1 MAKTPDDM
9 PVDGTQQRLDIILV
23 GRGLAASRDRA
34 RDLIISGA
42 VTVGGHMVQKPAKLC
57 ADTSV
62 IEIKPGGNP
71 WVSRAGLK
79 LAGAITE
86 QLAELFEK
94 KVKPFPKVH

>member
-9 PVDGTQQRLDIILV
+9 PVESTHQRLDIMLV

-42 VTVGGHMVQKPAKLC
+42 VTVNGQMVQKPAKVC
-57 ADTSV
+57 NGASM
-62 IEIKPGGNP
+62 IEIKAGGNP

-79 LAGAITE
+79 LAAAIAGFKGLDVTGCK
-86 QLAELFEK
+86 LSLI
-94 KVKPFPKVH
+94 HI

>member
-9 PVDGTQQRLDIILV
+9 PFDGTRQRLDIILV

-42 VTVGGHMVQKPAKLC
+42 VMVDGHLVQKPAKVC
-57 ADTSV
+57 AGTSV

-79 LAGAITE
+79 LAGAINGFQWSSLSQVRAKGSIT
-86 QLAELFEK
+86 L
-94 KVKPFPKVH
+94 